1 MKFLVP
7 DNGMSAPNAGR
18 LAKATMAA
26 NQILISLTGIRP
38 PLLPFAHEKLA
49 EEFGRKQPP
58 SPPRLCPGPV
68 MSRPAE
74 ENLDRTPEQRELH
87 LDFDGESKV
96 RAPRP
101 DLAASAAHAQA
112 WLPQFSTSPDSSG
125 IKVQI
130 LLPAAQ
136 LTANR
141 PGATLHKRL
150 QKERTTTP

>member
-26 NQILISLTGIRP
+26 NQILVSLTGIRP

-49 EEFGRKQPP
+49 EEFGREQPP
-58 SPPRLCPGPV
+58 SPQRLCPGPV
-68 MSRPAE
+68 TSHPAG

-96 RAPRP
+96 RPPRL
-101 DLAASAAHAQA
+101 DLAASAARAQA
-112 WLPQFSTSPDSSG
+112 WLPQLSTSLVSSR
-125 IKVQI
+125 IMRKSDC
-130 LLPAAQ
+130 
-136 LTANR
+136 R
-141 PGATLHKRL
+141 PRN
-150 QKERTTTP
+150 